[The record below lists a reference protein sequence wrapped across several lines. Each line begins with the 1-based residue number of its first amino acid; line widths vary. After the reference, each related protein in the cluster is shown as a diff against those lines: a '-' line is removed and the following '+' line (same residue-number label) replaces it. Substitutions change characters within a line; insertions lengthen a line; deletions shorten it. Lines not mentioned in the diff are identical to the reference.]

1 MWKAGAHLNLD
12 WPFCW
17 GISYTEIMSA
27 CQWAQTCRV
36 LTLLL
41 SIIIA
46 YYYFHSELPTSLG
59 DMKRKF
65 MFPKDFRMKV
75 KKSESGSVKSD
86 SLQPRGLYTPWNFPG
101 QNTGVGSLSLLQGI
115 FPTQGLNL
123 GGFFTSWATKEAQED
138 WVGSLYLLQWIFLTQ
153 ELNRGLLHCRQIL
166 YQLSYQGSPKYPH
179 RHYQF
184 DFSHLRHKNLCV
196 CSVAQ
201 LYLTLSCNPMD
212 YSPPGTSAHGIFQ
225 ARILERVAI
234 SFFRGFS

>member
-1 MWKAGAHLNLD
+1 MWKAGAHLILD

-75 KKSESGSVKSD
+75 KKSESENHSVMFNSLWSLTVHG
-86 SLQPRGLYTPWNFPG
+86 SLQVKILEWVTYPFSSGSSWPRNWTRISCI
-101 QNTGVGSLSLLQGI
+101 T
-115 FPTQGLNL
+115 
-123 GGFFTSWATKEAQED
+123 GGFFTSWATMEAQSFRNINPYCPE
-138 WVGSLYLLQWIFLTQ
+138 
-153 ELNRGLLHCRQIL
+153 IL
-166 YQLSYQGSPKYPH
+166 WRCLGVHFSP
-179 RHYQF
+179 
-184 DFSHLRHKNLCV
+184 
-196 CSVAQ
+196 
-201 LYLTLSCNPMD
+201 
-212 YSPPGTSAHGIFQ
+212 
-225 ARILERVAI
+225 
-234 SFFRGFS
+234 